1 MQSMQLLLGLLEV
14 LAALVACIM
23 VMSFVLTY
31 LYGLETVRTR
41 RFLTMEGSEFDAMS
55 DAYDRHCFYRWVF
68 LGSFVL
74 AIVII
79 ESMVRIVGVP
89 FEFTPLKVSHLTLD
103 AIFFV
108 LLVLVLFPYNGKRNP
123 LLHGK
128 FMPWLAGVGLGVLV
142 TGGYLYVQF
151 CLTH

>member
-1 MQSMQLLLGLLEV
+1 MQNIAILLPLLE
-14 LAALVACIM
+14 LAAALAAVILVI
-23 VMSFVLTY
+23 SFVLTY
-31 LYGLETVRTR
+31 WYGLETARVRG
-41 RFLTMEGSEFDAMS
+41 FLAEEGSDPDAIS

-79 ESMVRIVGVP
+79 ESMVRIPEGP
-89 FEFTPLKVSHLTLD
+89 FELTPFKMIHYGLD
-103 AIFFV
+103 AVFSV
-108 LLVLVLFPYNGKRNP
+108 LLVLVLFPYSGKRNP

>member
-1 MQSMQLLLGLLEV
+1 MQNALILLPLLE
-14 LAALVACIM
+14 LAAALAAGIL

-31 LYGLETVRTR
+31 VYGLETARKNRAFKENCTG
-41 RFLTMEGSEFDAMS
+41 FAEYQ
-55 DAYDRHCFYRWVF
+55 DAYDRHRFYRWVF
-68 LGSFVL
+68 LGAFVL
-74 AIVII
+74 AIVVI
-79 ESMVRIVGVP
+79 ESMVRIVEVS
-89 FEFTPLKVSHLTLD
+89 FELTALKVIHYGLD

-123 LLHGK
+123 SSHGRLV
-128 FMPWLAGVGLGVLV
+128 PWLAGAGLGVLV